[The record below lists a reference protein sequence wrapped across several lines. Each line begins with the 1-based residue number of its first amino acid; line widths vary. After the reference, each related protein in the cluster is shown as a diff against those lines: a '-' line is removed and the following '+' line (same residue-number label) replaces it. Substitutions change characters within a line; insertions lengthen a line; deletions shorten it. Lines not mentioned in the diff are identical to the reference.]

1 MNTSCNGINDQMNG
15 GEDLFQTKFPIHHAC
30 RVGNGSFLTEVVQSG
45 QASLQHFTQ
54 EDTLYY
60 RSPIHWA
67 ALNAQGEIIKGL
79 VKLGVDINTQ
89 TSISKLSALHFAVKT
104 GNEILVKM
112 MIFDLK
118 ANPNLQDK
126 NNETV
131 LHKSAQLGDFQ
142 MINIF
147 LNHGA
152 DVFIK
157 NNLGLTAFKV
167 AEQLGHRKCANLLSQ
182 KQISCQLGHRG
193 ESLLN
198 GTSGA
203 MNCIENGL
211 NHGKNGFAMIMHQS
225 NGKKRACQPNC
236 VQDENGFVAKRMR
249 QSEAEAPL
257 CAINHV
263 THHHQSR
270 DKLIEDEFQ
279 RPESPGMDMNL
290 DEYLHR
296 NGWGDTAEDPNDQD
310 GYPDNHKVTQG
321 NYNGFHNMGWTP

>member
-211 NHGKNGFAMIMHQS
+211 NHGKNGFAMKMHQS

-249 QSEAEAPL
+249 QSEEETATAGKTPLSPANALKNIPAEVNKSKKVNL
-257 CAINHV
+257 G
-263 THHHQSR
+263 
-270 DKLIEDEFQ
+270 L
-279 RPESPGMDMNL
+279 ESGLNEKANKKYV
-290 DEYLHR
+290 EYLR
-296 NGWGDTAEDPNDQD
+296 NA
-310 GYPDNHKVTQG
+310 
-321 NYNGFHNMGWTP
+321 GFPVDIDYFDLQK

>member
-211 NHGKNGFAMIMHQS
+211 NHGKNGLAMKMHQS

-249 QSEAEAPL
+249 QSEEETATAGNPKTPLSPAKALQNIPAEVNKSKKVNL
-257 CAINHV
+257 GFEIG
-263 THHHQSR
+263 S
-270 DKLIEDEFQ
+270 IEKA
-279 RPESPGMDMNL
+279 NKKYV
-290 DEYLHR
+290 EYLR
-296 NGWGDTAEDPNDQD
+296 NA
-310 GYPDNHKVTQG
+310 
-321 NYNGFHNMGWTP
+321 GFPVDIDYFDLQK